1 MGNLIIQYNSLIIN
15 NGGSLSILPPLQSGQ
30 LYTVDGV
37 SYGFSDFS
45 EFSVG
50 SGLPTG
56 LSAYQGSTTTFS
68 IANDVTEGNY
78 VQATSHTTSTGNG
91 GMGFKYDAFVGQG
104 AIGNDIEILYRTWFD
119 GDQSDYIFGA
129 FNNVMYQGPNGEDV
143 TAGRGVIPLLRKV
156 NNIPAQWRP
165 DAWGAINAN
174 STSSATSWG
183 IGLQQ
188 TYPFGEPNN
197 YPTQIWTWVRARIT
211 YGNVI
216 SDTTSWKLKWWTG
229 SYSEEPV
236 SWDGEGTSPS
246 QPDSLAANPIDQDEF
261 GFLVINSNG
270 VWAQPLRISYFSFS
284 TDPDTIEPP
293 PPP

>member
-1 MGNLIIQYNSLIIN
+1 MPIVLTDGNITID
-15 NGGSLSILPPLQSGQ
+15 GGSLSLINTSLTSGQ
-30 LYTVDGV
+30 LYTADGV

-45 EFSVG
+45 EFSVA

-78 VQATSHTTSTGNG
+78 IQATSHTTSTGNG

-129 FNNVMYQGPNGEDV
+129 FNTIMYQGPNGEDV
-143 TAGRGVIPLLRKV
+143 TSGRGVIPLLRKV

-165 DAWGAINAN
+165 DAWGVINAN
-174 STSSATSWG
+174 LTSSATSWG
-183 IGLQQ
+183 AGLQT
-188 TYPFGEPNN
+188 TYPFGEPND

-216 SDTTSWKLKWWTG
+216 SDRTSWKLKWWTG

-236 SWDGEGTSPS
+236 SWDGEASSPTS
-246 QPDSLAANPIDQDEF
+246 DNLANNPLNQDEF
-261 GFLVINSNG
+261 GFLVINGNG
-270 VWAQPLRISYFSFS
+270 AWAQPLRISYFSFS
-284 TDPDTIEPP
+284 TDPDTIPP
-293 PPP
+293 PTP

>member
-1 MGNLIIQYNSLIIN
+1 MGITISGGNVTID
-15 NGGSLSILPPLQSGQ
+15 GGSLSLIDTSLTSGQ
-30 LYTVDGV
+30 LYTADGV

-45 EFSVG
+45 EFSVA

-78 VQATSHTTSTGNG
+78 IQATSHTTSTGNG
-91 GMGFKYDAFVGQG
+91 GMGFKYDTFVGQG

-129 FNNVMYQGPNGEDV
+129 FNTIMYQGPNGEDV
-143 TAGRGVIPLLRKV
+143 TSGRGVLPLLRKV

-165 DAWGAINAN
+165 DAWGVINTN
-174 STSSATSWG
+174 LTSSATNWG
-183 IGLQQ
+183 TGLQL
-188 TYPFGEPNN
+188 TYPFGEPND

-216 SDTTSWKLKWWTG
+216 SDRTSWKLKWWTG

-236 SWDGEGTSPS
+236 SWDGEATAVS
-246 QPDSLAANPIDQDEF
+246 DDLANTPLNQDEF
-261 GFLVINSNG
+261 GFLIINGNG
-270 VWAQPLRISYFSFS
+270 FWAQPLRISYFSFS
-284 TDPDTIEPP
+284 TDPDTIPP
-293 PPP
+293 PTP

>member
-1 MGNLIIQYNSLIIN
+1 MGNLIIR
-15 NGGSLSILPPLQSGQ
+15 NGGSLTIQGDSLSIINTSLTSGQ
-30 LYTVDGV
+30 LYTADGV

-45 EFSVG
+45 EFSVA

-78 VQATSHTTSTGNG
+78 IQATSHTTSTGNG

-129 FNNVMYQGPNGEDV
+129 FNTIMYQGPNGEDV
-143 TAGRGVIPLLRKV
+143 TSGRGVIPYLRKV

-165 DAWGAINAN
+165 DAFGVVNTN
-174 STSSATSWG
+174 LTSSATNWG
-183 IGLQQ
+183 IGLQL
-188 TYPFGEPNN
+188 TYPFGEPND

-216 SDTTSWKLKWWTG
+216 SDRTSWKLKWWTG

-236 SWDGEGTSPS
+236 SWDGEADR
-246 QPDSLAANPIDQDEF
+246 PDSDNLANNPLNQDEF
-261 GFLVINSNG
+261 GFLVINGNA
-270 VWAQPLRISYFSFS
+270 VAAQPLRISYFSFS
-284 TDPDTIEPP
+284 TDPDTIPP
-293 PPP
+293 PTP

>member
-1 MGNLIIQYNSLIIN
+1 MGNLIIR
-15 NGGSLSILPPLQSGQ
+15 NGGNLTIQGDSLSIINTSLTSGQ
-30 LYTVDGV
+30 LYTADGV

-45 EFSVG
+45 EFSVA

-78 VQATSHTTSTGNG
+78 IQATSHTTSTGNG

-129 FNNVMYQGPNGEDV
+129 FNTIMYQGPNGEDV
-143 TAGRGVIPLLRKV
+143 TSGRGVIPLLRKV

-165 DAWGAINAN
+165 DAWGVINTN
-174 STSSATSWG
+174 LTSSATNWG
-183 IGLQQ
+183 SGLQL
-188 TYPFGEPNN
+188 TYPFGEPND

-216 SDTTSWKLKWWTG
+216 SDRTSWKLKWWTG

-236 SWDGEGTSPS
+236 SWDGEATAVS
-246 QPDSLAANPIDQDEF
+246 DDLANTPLNQDEF
-261 GFLVINSNG
+261 GFLVINGNG
-270 VWAQPLRISYFSFS
+270 FWAQPLRISYFSFS
-284 TDPDTIEPP
+284 TDPDTIPP
-293 PPP
+293 PTP

>member
-1 MGNLIIQYNSLIIN
+1 MGITIGGGNVTID
-15 NGGSLSILPPLQSGQ
+15 GGSLSIINNPLTTGQ
-30 LYTVDGV
+30 LYTVGGV

-78 VQATSHTTSTGNG
+78 IQATSHTTSTGNG

-129 FNNVMYQGPNGEDV
+129 FNNIMYQGPNGEDV
-143 TAGRGVIPLLRKV
+143 TAGRGVIPDLRKV

-165 DAWGAINAN
+165 DAYGIINTN
-174 STSSATSWG
+174 LTSSATNWG
-183 IGLQQ
+183 AGLSA

-216 SDTTSWKLKWWTG
+216 SDTTSW
-229 SYSEEPV
+229 
-236 SWDGEGTSPS
+236 
-246 QPDSLAANPIDQDEF
+246 NP
-261 GFLVINSNG
+261 L
-270 VWAQPLRISYFSFS
+270 
-284 TDPDTIEPP
+284 
-293 PPP
+293 

>member
-1 MGNLIIQYNSLIIN
+1 MGITISGGNVTIDGGNLSIIN
-15 NGGSLSILPPLQSGQ
+15 TSLTSGQ
-30 LYTVDGV
+30 VYTEGAAN
-37 SYGFSDFS
+37 YGFSDFS
-45 EFSVG
+45 EFSVA

-78 VQATSHTTSTGNG
+78 IQATSHTTSTGNG

-129 FNNVMYQGPNGEDV
+129 FNTIMYQGPNGEDV
-143 TAGRGVIPLLRKV
+143 TSGRGVIPLLRKV

-165 DAWGAINAN
+165 DAWGVINAN
-174 STSSATSWG
+174 LTSSATSWG
-183 IGLQQ
+183 AGLQT
-188 TYPFGEPNN
+188 TYPFGEPND

-216 SDTTSWKLKWWTG
+216 SDRTSWKLKWWTG

-236 SWDGEGTSPS
+236 SWDGEGTR
-246 QPDSLAANPIDQDEF
+246 PDSDNLANNPLNQDEF
-261 GFLVINSNG
+261 GFLVINGNG
-270 VWAQPLRISYFSFS
+270 AWAQPLRISYFSFS
-284 TDPDTIEPP
+284 TDPDTIPP
-293 PPP
+293 PTP

>member
-1 MGNLIIQYNSLIIN
+1 MGNLIIR
-15 NGGSLSILPPLQSGQ
+15 NGGSLTIQGDSLSIINTSLTSGQ
-30 LYTVDGV
+30 LYTADGV

-45 EFSVG
+45 EFSVA

-78 VQATSHTTSTGNG
+78 IQATSHTTSTGNG

-129 FNNVMYQGPNGEDV
+129 FNTIMYQGPNGEDV
-143 TAGRGVIPLLRKV
+143 TSGRGVIPLLRKV

-165 DAWGAINAN
+165 DAWGLINTN
-174 STSSATSWG
+174 LTSSATNWG
-183 IGLQQ
+183 IGLQL
-188 TYPFGEPNN
+188 TYPFGEPND

-216 SDTTSWKLKWWTG
+216 SDRTSWKLKWWTG

-236 SWDGEGTSPS
+236 SWDGEADR
-246 QPDSLAANPIDQDEF
+246 PDSDNLANNPLNQDEF
-261 GFLVINSNG
+261 GFLVYGSDG
-270 VWAQPLRISYFSFS
+270 LWAQPLRISYFSFS
-284 TDPDTIEPP
+284 TDPDTIPP
-293 PPP
+293 PTP

>member
-1 MGNLIIQYNSLIIN
+1 MGNLIIR
-15 NGGSLSILPPLQSGQ
+15 NGGNLTIQGDSLSIINTSLTSGQ
-30 LYTVDGV
+30 LYTADGV

-45 EFSVG
+45 EFSVA

-78 VQATSHTTSTGNG
+78 IQATSHTTSTGNG

-129 FNNVMYQGPNGEDV
+129 FNTIMYQGPNGEDV
-143 TAGRGVIPLLRKV
+143 TSGRGVIPLLRKV

-165 DAWGAINAN
+165 DVFGVVNTN

-183 IGLQQ
+183 IGLQT
-188 TYPFGEPNN
+188 TYPFGEPND

-216 SDTTSWKLKWWTG
+216 SDRTSWKLKWWTG

-236 SWDGEGTSPS
+236 SWDGEGTR
-246 QPDSLAANPIDQDEF
+246 PDSDNLANNPLNQDEF
-261 GFLVINSNG
+261 GFLVYNGNG

-284 TDPDTIEPP
+284 TDPDTIPP
-293 PPP
+293 PTP